1 MIPEDRNSGSSKMR
15 PGGIARGAGGEAVHQ
30 TPRQTKGSTSLT
42 TGEQSIALTG
52 PLTAMGLGRLWQQA
66 ISAAHAA
73 SGNPLTL
80 DLSAATVLD
89 TSGAALILAMETAH
103 GGPVTLTGATADA
116 TSLLNQI
123 RAALPP
129 PGTPAPK
136 PEPEPTPGLLD
147 SAKIYIEFFGATV
160 LALLGLPAK
169 LRFLRGASFF
179 RIADRAGLQA
189 MPLVLMLGFLIGMIL
204 AFQSAIPMRQFG
216 ADLYVANLV
225 AIALFRELGPLLVSV
240 ILAGR
245 TGSAFAAELGT
256 MHVNEEIAALTT
268 MGIDPPTMLVLP
280 RIGAAMLVMPALI
293 VAMDVSG
300 LLGMGAVL
308 ELFGFPAS
316 AIAAQITAATGPQDF
331 LLGLFKGMVFA
342 AAVALIGCR
351 AGLTAGN
358 GPRAVGEAATAAVVG
373 GIVATVLLDGL
384 FAVLFYR
391 LGL

>member
-1 MIPEDRNSGSSKMR
+1 MR
-15 PGGIARGAGGEAVHQ
+15 A
-30 TPRQTKGSTSLT
+30 SLT

-52 PLTAMGLGRLWQQA
+52 PLTALGLGKLWPQA
-66 ISAAHAA
+66 ITAA
-73 SGNPLTL
+73 SKAHGTPLTL
-80 DLSAATVLD
+80 DLTAVTVLD

-103 GGPVTLTGATADA
+103 GGPVTLTGATPRA
-116 TSLLNQI
+116 TALLTQL
-123 RAALPP
+123 RTALPP

-136 PEPEPTPGLLD
+136 PTPESAPPLLAG
-147 SAKIYIEFFGATV
+147 AKIRIEFFGATV
-160 LALLGLPAK
+160 LALIGLPRK
-169 LRFLRGASFF
+169 LRFLRGADFF

-189 MPLVLMLGFLIGMIL
+189 LPLVLMLGFLIGMIL

-225 AIALFRELGPLLVSV
+225 AISLFRELGPLLVAV

-256 MHVNEEIAALTT
+256 MQVNEEIAALTT

-280 RIGAAMLVMPALI
+280 RMAAAMLVMPALI

-300 LLGMGAVL
+300 LLGMGSVL
-308 ELFGFPAS
+308 MFFGFPAS
-316 AIAAQITAATGPQDF
+316 AIVAQITASTGPQDF
-331 LLGLFKGMVFA
+331 LLGLFKGMIFA

-384 FAVLFYR
+384 FAVMSYR